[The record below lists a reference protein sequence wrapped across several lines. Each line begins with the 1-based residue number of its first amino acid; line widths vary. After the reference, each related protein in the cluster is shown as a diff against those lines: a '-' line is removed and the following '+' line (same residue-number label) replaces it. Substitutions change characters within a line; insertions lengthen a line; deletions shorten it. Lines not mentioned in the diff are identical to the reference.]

1 MPATF
6 WTSDKI
12 DFIKKN
18 LHLSDADLA
27 IHFSVSASAFKS
39 ARLRYNILKNPNG
52 RFSKDEDKIIKELYS
67 NTKTKVIA
75 KKLNRSICSIYNR
88 ASILNIKKSPEFL
101 ASPECGRLYPG
112 HNKCKSTQ
120 YPKGHVPANKG
131 KKISAELRKK
141 LKHTFF
147 QKGHKPANTK
157 FNGYISLRKDKRSGI
172 TYKVI
177 RVSEGNFKGL
187 HIYNW
192 EKENGPVP
200 EGFIVAFKTTDTMN
214 CDPENLELI
223 TRAES
228 MKRNSLHNYPEDI
241 QQAIHTRSQL
251 TRQINKIKKEAI

>member
-1 MPATF
+1 
-6 WTSDKI
+6 
-12 DFIKKN
+12 
-18 LHLSDADLA
+18 
-27 IHFSVSASAFKS
+27 
-39 ARLRYNILKNPNG
+39 
-52 RFSKDEDKIIKELYS
+52 
-67 NTKTKVIA
+67 
-75 KKLNRSICSIYNR
+75 
-88 ASILNIKKSPEFL
+88 
-101 ASPECGRLYPG
+101 
-112 HNKCKSTQ
+112 
-120 YPKGHVPANKG
+120 VPANKG

-214 CDPENLELI
+214 CDSENLKII
-223 TRAES
+223 TKVEN
-228 MKRNSLHNYPEDI
+228 MKRNSLYNYPEEI
-241 QQAIHTRSQL
+241 QQLIHTRGQL
-251 TRQINKIKKEAI
+251 TRQINKRQEENK

>member
-27 IHFSVSASAFKS
+27 IHFSVSDSAFKS
-39 ARLRYNILKNPNG
+39 ARLRYNILRNPNG
-52 RFSKDEDKIIKELYS
+52 RFSKEEDKIIIELYS
-67 NTKTKVIA
+67 NTLTKIIA
-75 KKLNRSICSIYNR
+75 KKLERSVRSIYGR
-88 ASILNIKKSPEFL
+88 AHLLGFHKNPEFFGTPK
-101 ASPECGRLYPG
+101 SGTFYPG
-112 HNKCKSTQ
+112 HTKGKSTQ

-214 CDPENLELI
+214 CDKENLELI

-228 MKRNSLHNYPEDI
+228 MKRNSLYNYPEEI
-241 QQAIHTRSQL
+241 QQLIHTRGQL
-251 TRQINKIKKEAI
+251 TRQINKRQEENK

>member
-1 MPATF
+1 MPAKL

-27 IHFSVSASAFKS
+27 SHFSVSDSAIKS
-39 ARLRYNILKNPNG
+39 ARLRYNILRNPNG

-67 NTKTKVIA
+67 NTKTKAIA
-75 KKLNRSICSIYNR
+75 EKLKRSIYSIYNR
-88 ASILNIKKSPEFL
+88 ANILNLKKSPEFL

-112 HNKCKSTQ
+112 HNKGKSTQ

-177 RVSEGNFKGL
+177 RVSEGNFKHL
-187 HIYNW
+187 HVHSW

-214 CDPENLELI
+214 CDKENLELI

-228 MKRNSLHNYPEDI
+228 MKRNSLYNYPEEI
-241 QQAIHTRSQL
+241 QQLIHTRGQL
-251 TRQINKIKKEAI
+251 TRQINKRQEENK